1 MSQHGHFM
9 SQMTD
14 PLGTDVATFRSVAS
28 DLCQVSKVLQD
39 SDIALLVRLCE
50 ITKAQM
56 QEQVAGVIS
65 SGSGGAILQMSFADG
80 TPAKTTV
87 QYRRKS
93 ENDSGVIGSVVGS
106 CSAKIGTAKHSLRQH
121 SVERAT
127 KKCDR

>member
-14 PLGTDVATFRSVAS
+14 PLGTDVATLRSVAS

-65 SGSGGAILQMSFADG
+65 SGSGGA
-80 TPAKTTV
+80 T
-87 QYRRKS
+87 
-93 ENDSGVIGSVVGS
+93 S
-106 CSAKIGTAKHSLRQH
+106 CSA
-121 SVERAT
+121 RALGQSAVHGLVPQAAV
-127 KKCDR
+127 CI